1 MPHARPARQQAHQE
15 DASDR
20 TAEKLKFEAL
30 LLQYDYAFK
39 RGEITTGTVVR
50 HESGGV
56 LVDIGA
62 KSLAMLPVKEASF
75 TPGQTLEETLP
86 EGSTHEFFILREDPQ
101 DEKFVLSRRRVFQ
114 AQTWKRLQDVMDA
127 DDVITCAISSVVKG
141 GLLVDV
147 QGLRGFV
154 PSSHL
159 RVRDSHESLV
169 GKSLPFKI
177 LSLDQQNN
185 NIILS
190 HRKVVSEQLAEQR
203 RDIFANLLPGSL
215 VEGDV
220 VRLTDFGAFVD
231 LGGVDGLLPLSQ
243 MSWRWVEHPSDVL
256 KVGDKVTVE
265 VIGVDAEKQRVSLSI
280 KSQFE
285 DPWTQVSQE
294 LGLGDQVEGAIT
306 RIKHFGAFVEVFPG
320 VEALL
325 PNKDMADQEQQLGKK
340 FEPGDVIAVYII
352 KFQPEERRISLS
364 FRAPG
369 SHHAAYGGERREAA
383 AVRAPKEAP
392 PALDMAVADDAGTDP
407 AADQD
412 EPSALFADRPA
423 AKGAWSD

>member
-1 MPHARPARQQAHQE
+1 MPHARHARQQAHQE
-15 DASDR
+15 DSTDR

-30 LLQYDYAFK
+30 LSQYDYAFK
-39 RGEITTGTVVR
+39 RGEITTGSVVR
-50 HESGGV
+50 HESGGI

-62 KSLAMLPVKEASF
+62 KSLAMLPVKEVSF

-86 EGSTHEFFILREDPQ
+86 PGSIHEFFILREDPQ

-114 AQTWKRLQDVMDA
+114 AQTWKRLQDMMDA
-127 DDVITCAISSVVKG
+127 DEVITCAISSVVKG

-159 RVRDSHESLV
+159 RVRDSYESLV

-203 RDIFANLLPGSL
+203 RDIFANLVPGSL
-215 VEGDV
+215 VEGEV
-220 VRLTDFGAFVD
+220 VRLTDFGAFID

-256 KVGDKVTVE
+256 KVGDKVKVE
-265 VIGVDAEKQRVSLSI
+265 VIGVDPEKQRVSLSI

-325 PNKDMADQEQQLGKK
+325 PNKDMSDQEQQLDKK
-340 FEPGDVIAVYII
+340 FAPVMSSL
-352 KFQPEERRISLS
+352 FIS
-364 FRAPG
+364 
-369 SHHAAYGGERREAA
+369 
-383 AVRAPKEAP
+383 
-392 PALDMAVADDAGTDP
+392 
-407 AADQD
+407 
-412 EPSALFADRPA
+412 
-423 AKGAWSD
+423 